1 MSNEDLPLT
10 TGELNLDT
18 VSRKEP
24 HLLQRLAGDASVR
37 VLTVRGTDVVTTDD
51 ATGPHL
57 QTLPASDLD
66 PSDLPVSDLPASG
79 PPASGPPASDL
90 PASDLPGQNDGAL
103 WAYLGTAG
111 ECTYLA
117 RLLPA
122 PGDNGQQLP
131 SLRSVGQF
139 LPETEAALATTA
151 VALANWHRRHTHC
164 PGCGRPTEVVE
175 AGWVRRCP
183 AEGTDHFPRTDPAV
197 IMAITDPDDRLLLA
211 RSAHWPQGRF
221 SVPAGFVEPGES
233 LEQAVRREVG
243 EETTIRVQDVT
254 YRGTQPWPFPG
265 SLMCGFTGTTTDT
278 APHPDGAEIAEARF
292 FTRAELNL
300 HWQSGSIRPPGAIS
314 IAHALISQWF
324 GGPIPSPSTTP
335 TTSSTASVTGTC
347 QNRR

>member
-1 MSNEDLPLT
+1 MSIEDLPLT
-10 TGELNLDT
+10 AGDLNLDT
-18 VSRKEP
+18 VSRKDP

-37 VLTVRGTDVVTTDD
+37 VLTVRGTDVVTTND
-51 ATGPHL
+51 ATGVHL
-57 QTLPASDLD
+57 HTR
-66 PSDLPVSDLPASG
+66 
-79 PPASGPPASDL
+79 PASDL
-90 PASDLPGQNDGAL
+90 PGSDLPGQNDEAL

-111 ECTYLA
+111 ERSYLA

-122 PGDNGQQLP
+122 TGKNGQQLQ
-131 SLRSVGQF
+131 SLRSAGQF
-139 LPETEAALATTA
+139 LPGTEAALATTA

-254 YRGTQPWPFPG
+254 YRGAQPWPFPG

-278 APHPDGAEIAEARF
+278 APQPDGVEIAEARF

-300 HWQSGSIRPPGAIS
+300 HWRSGSIRPPGAVS